1 MAYLICKDNGVYK
14 IAANDSDKDDLNIPP
29 NFYDIIT
36 ISDSEFNNIRINNAT
51 VVVNGT
57 SATVTEDT
65 EKLRFNDKEE
75 LDSYLETVKFV
86 AKSFLDVNV
95 GHPKYSEV
103 ADYLSYLNNLDTSA
117 LSYPMLSSWEEYCN
131 TNSITFLSTLQI
143 P

>member
-14 IAANDSDKDDLNIPP
+14 IAANDSDKDNLNIPP

-57 SATVTEDT
+57 SATVTENS
-65 EKLRFNDKEE
+65 EKLRFDDKEE
-75 LDSYLETVKFV
+75 LDRYLETVKFV